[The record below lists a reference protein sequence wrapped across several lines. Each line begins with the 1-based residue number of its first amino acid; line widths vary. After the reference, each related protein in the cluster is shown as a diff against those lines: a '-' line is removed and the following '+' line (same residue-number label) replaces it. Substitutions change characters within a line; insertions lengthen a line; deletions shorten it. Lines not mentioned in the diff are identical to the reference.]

1 MKFAEISPKSD
12 FEVVAGNARSQA
24 AIMVL
29 APDTTTGGPD
39 NKHHKSDQWLF
50 VMSGN
55 GLAIVSN
62 KELVLKSGSLLLI
75 EAGESHEIKNNGKV
89 PLETLNFYC
98 PPEY

>member
-1 MKFAEISPKSD
+1 MPKSD

-24 AIMVL
+24 AMMVL
-29 APDTTTGGPD
+29 APDTSTGGPE
-39 NKHHKSDQWLF
+39 NKHEKSDQWLF
-50 VMSGN
+50 VMSGS

-62 KELVLKSGSLLLI
+62 QELILKSGSLLLI
-75 EAGESHEIKNNGKV
+75 EAGEPHEIKNTGKT